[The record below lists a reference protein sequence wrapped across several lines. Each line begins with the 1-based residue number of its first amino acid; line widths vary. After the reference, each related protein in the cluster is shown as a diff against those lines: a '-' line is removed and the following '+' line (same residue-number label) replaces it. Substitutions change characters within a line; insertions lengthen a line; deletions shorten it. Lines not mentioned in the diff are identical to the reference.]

1 MGIANIDIGLDVN
14 ERHSVSNKFKY
25 RSFELIKRYVF
36 LKRSLKCLHF
46 K

>member
-36 LKRSLKCLHF
+36 F
-46 K
+46 KKKFEMFTF